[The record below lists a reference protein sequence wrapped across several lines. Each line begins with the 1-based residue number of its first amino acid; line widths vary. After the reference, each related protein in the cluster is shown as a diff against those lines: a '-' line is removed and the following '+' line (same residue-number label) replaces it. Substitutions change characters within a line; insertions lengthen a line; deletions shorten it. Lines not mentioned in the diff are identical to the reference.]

1 MTNLPRE
8 INKYGCL
15 PCPFCNGFEAVQVQQ
30 VQVTPGAKPDF
41 GVVCPH
47 CDARGP
53 LAHKKDLAV
62 RFWNDGYPATRAAV
76 RLNSAPTEIRTP
88 KRGRPRKEHER

>member
-1 MTNLPRE
+1 MTNLPSE
-8 INKYGCL
+8 TNKYGCL

-41 GVVCPH
+41 AVVCPH

-53 LAHKKDLAV
+53 WALEFGHFEKAMPGKFHD
-62 RFWNDGYPATRAAV
+62 FSPF
-76 RLNSAPTEIRTP
+76 
-88 KRGRPRKEHER
+88 

>member
-1 MTNLPRE
+1 MTNLPTE
-8 INKYGCL
+8 SNKYGCL

-30 VQVTPGAKPDF
+30 VQVTAGAKPDF
-41 GVVCPH
+41 AVVCPH

-53 LAHKKDLAV
+53 WANEKHKAV

-76 RLNSAPTEIRTP
+76 SLNNAPTEIRTRKP
-88 KRGRPRKEHER
+88 GGPRNRV